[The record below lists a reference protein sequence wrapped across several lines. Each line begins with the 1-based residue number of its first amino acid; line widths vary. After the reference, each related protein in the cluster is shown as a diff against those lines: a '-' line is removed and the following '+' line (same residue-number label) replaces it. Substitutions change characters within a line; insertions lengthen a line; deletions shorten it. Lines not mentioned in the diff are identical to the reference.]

1 MPAADREGMMI
12 HTKTLAIAL
21 LALGAAACGR
31 RTTETVPTSETNTTS
46 GPVNRNDTAGA
57 TTTTGAGS
65 DTTGTTPT
73 AAPYDDSANRAAGGP
88 MDTGSQRGDVSG
100 TTTITGEDTQRIEA
114 DTIAADKDKKDGG
127 ALDRSAKGMSKTTP
141 SAKGKQ
147 GDNKSTPLGD
157 GTSGE
162 YTGGKGTYGGKATH
176 GTGVPADDKK

>member
-1 MPAADREGMMI
+1 MM
-12 HTKTLAIAL
+12 TTSKTLAIVL

-46 GPVNRNDTAGA
+46 APVNRDDTAGA
-57 TTTTGAGS
+57 AGTTTTTGAAS
-65 DTTGTTPT
+65 DTSGTTP
-73 AAPYDDSANRAAGGP
+73 YDNSGSRAVGGP
-88 MDTGSQRGDVSG
+88 KDTGYQGGDISG
-100 TTTITGEDTQRIEA
+100 TTTTAGEGTQLIEA
-114 DTIAADKDKKDGG
+114 DSLAADKHDGG
-127 ALDRSAKGMSKTTP
+127 AVERSAKGAKATTP

-176 GTGVPADDKK
+176 GTGVPADKK